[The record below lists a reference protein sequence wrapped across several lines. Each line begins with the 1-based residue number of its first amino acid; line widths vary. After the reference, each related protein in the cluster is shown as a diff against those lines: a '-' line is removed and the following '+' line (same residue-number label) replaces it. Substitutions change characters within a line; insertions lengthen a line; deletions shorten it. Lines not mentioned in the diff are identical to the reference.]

1 MQKIQLHLKSL
12 HPAQAKI
19 LHEATRFNVLKC
31 GRRFGKTQLTIEL
44 AVNVAL
50 DGGLVGYWNASYKD
64 LSEVW
69 LELKTTLFDL
79 IKTKD
84 EQLKSITLITGGKID
99 MWSMDDP
106 NSGRGRKYKRAIID
120 EAEKARHFKDAW
132 EQTIRATLV
141 DYSGDAWFMSTPKFG
156 RTYFKEIFQ
165 NQNKYNDWKSWRFTS
180 FDNPYLPKH
189 EVEAARLQLDDLTFR
204 CEFLAEDVDVTN
216 NPFAYAFSE
225 SKHVGSCEYNPR
237 YELLLSFDFNVDP
250 ITCVVAQQYD
260 NTIHFINEFRLQNS
274 DIYELCDRVKAMYPN
289 ALLLV
294 TGDATG
300 QNRSALAKGNI
311 NYYTV
316 IEQSLNLTPN
326 QMLQPT
332 INPSVADS
340 RVLCNSILQNYRIV
354 IDKENCKHL
363 IEDLK
368 YVEVDDKGDIKKDRS
383 AEFKKADELDCFR
396 YLLNT
401 HFSWFIN
408 LK

>member
-1 MQKIQLHLKSL
+1 M
-12 HPAQAKI
+12 
-19 LHEATRFNVLKC
+19 LKC
-31 GRRFGKTQLTIEL
+31 GRRFGKTELTKEL
-44 AVNVAL
+44 SINPAL
-50 DGGLVGYWNASYKD
+50 DGLPVGYWTPTYKD

-69 LELKTTLFDL
+69 IELKSSLFDV

-106 NSGRGRKYKRAIID
+106 NSGRGRKYKRAIVD

-141 DYSGDAWFMSTPKFG
+141 DYQGDAWFMSTPKFG
-156 RTYFKEIFQ
+156 RTYFKEIFK
-165 NQNKYNDWKSWRFTS
+165 NEEKFKDWKSWRFTS
-180 FDNPYLPKH
+180 FDNPFLPKD

-225 SKHVGSCEYNPR
+225 EKHVGSCSFNPQK
-237 YELLLSFDFNVDP
+237 ELLLSFDFNVDP
-250 ITCVVAQQYD
+250 ITCVAAQHYD
-260 NTIHFINEFRLQNS
+260 NIMRFVNEFRLSNS
-274 DIYELCDRVKAMYPN
+274 DIYELCDRIKACYPN
-289 ALLLV
+289 ALFIV
-294 TGDATG
+294 TGDASG
-300 QNRSALAKGNI
+300 HNRSALAKGNI

-316 IEQSLNLTPN
+316 IQQMLGLTGN
-326 QMLQPT
+326 QMQQPGV
-332 INPSVADS
+332 NPSVADN
-340 RVLCNSILQNYRIV
+340 RVLCNSVLQNYNVI
-354 IDKENCKHL
+354 IDKENCPHL

-368 YVEVDDKGDIKKDRS
+368 YVEVDNHGDIKKDRT

-396 YLLNT
+396 YMLNT
-401 HFSWFIN
+401 HLGWFIN